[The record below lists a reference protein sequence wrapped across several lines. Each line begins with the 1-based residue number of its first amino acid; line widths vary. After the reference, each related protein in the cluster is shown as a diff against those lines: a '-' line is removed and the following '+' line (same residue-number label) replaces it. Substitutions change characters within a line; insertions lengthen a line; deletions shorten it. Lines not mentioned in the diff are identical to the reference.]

1 MSSVFFRCVA
11 TLTAAAIALAPV
23 SRVQAQGLPPSDQVD
38 FTSGTSL
45 GIDSILTISSFLLKG
60 ESQVGGECDGS
71 KVCASDSVPGSRASL
86 QNFTAQNGG
95 SGNAAGVQAR
105 AKQRYDVDRS
115 AAQSGGND
123 PVQWLYKSANTGR
136 ATRDEAAA
144 LANNMANTATGI
156 GMGQDP
162 AGSQGLIG
170 SLFSGCTQTADSANG
185 VNEACTTAIRC
196 MGNECY
202 KPAGEN
208 NADFG
213 AAVTAAQIVETIRNG
228 AVCAE
233 TGKPPRE
240 ANNCTPK
247 RSQETVKRAKDCTL
261 DVYHADQDC
270 VTESLCE
277 PGMWVPDPF
286 FWGTGYCSGMAN
298 ITMVKQV
305 DICAETGEK
314 VPLQCGG
321 TIRQLDGVLADGL
334 PAGCTLAKPKAVNPG
349 EYIQQCTPEIFRG
362 EMKYCSN
369 YFGSG
374 LGLSNDC
381 CRMAAQLAAP
391 VAAAK
396 MTMAAFKLPFMKSL
410 TSQVESML
418 MDWMK
423 DTVLDAGRQALGDLT
438 QSLSTQFSS
447 LLQSLGAD
455 VATDAAATGAAN
467 AVSGQVASQAA
478 SSAAEMGA
486 EMAAQAG
493 ATAGSSAGATQATS
507 QAAQMA
513 GTALQYF
520 NTAMAVYTIVSTLG
534 KLLTS
539 CDPTEMTVGMEKK
552 GGKCVTFPRYC
563 EQSGPLGCL
572 KETERS
578 CCYSSVATR
587 ILGQQIKGQLFPGR
601 PFGGYGSNETPDCSG
616 FSPAQLAQVDWSRI
630 DMSEWFNAL
639 SAANIR
645 VPQNAND
652 VAAYNTGYGDSYST
666 LMGEQ
671 QSFSK
676 PVDIPAMQQERITNS
691 ASGSVDGSGVTLE
704 QKRDTA
710 IKSDPV
716 CYQTDTSIPA
726 YAPSAPKTLQPEDIL
741 IVYGTPQSDYG
752 YDNIT
757 ACTSMTGSSN
767 CIQVN
772 LGKRG
777 DNYIS
782 DWCTRMWKQSYD
794 FYVKRPELIR
804 SARIV
809 EGSWDD
815 MVRLKVNGKDA
826 LVSPRF
832 YEAPGVC
839 ELYDSWRLFDQYTP
853 ADTKWDPSGRPYVD
867 VTSFFKTQG
876 PVNTQSDLWV
886 GGDGEGFLTIQI
898 EYDNAPPAPPLN
910 NCIAPPNPA

>member
-1 MSSVFFRCVA
+1 M
-11 TLTAAAIALAPV
+11 
-23 SRVQAQGLPPSDQVD
+23 
-38 FTSGTSL
+38 L
-45 GIDSILTISSFLLKG
+45 GIDSILTISTFLLGG
-60 ESQVGGECDGS
+60 ESQIGTECDGS

-95 SGNAAGVQAR
+95 NGNAAGVQAR
-105 AKQRYDVDRS
+105 AKQQYDADRA

-144 LANNMANTATGI
+144 LANHMANTATGI

-162 AGSQGLIG
+162 AGSPGLIG
-170 SLFSGCTQTADSANG
+170 SLFSGCTQTGDGANG
-185 VNEACTTAIRC
+185 VNEACTSAVRC

-202 KPAGEN
+202 KPAGESN
-208 NADFG
+208 SDFG

-233 TGKPPRE
+233 TGKAPRD

-247 RSQETVKRAKDCTL
+247 RTQETVTRTKDCSL
-261 DVYHADQDC
+261 DPSRSDPDC
-270 VTESLCE
+270 LVASACE
-277 PGMWVPDPF
+277 PGMWVQDSLF
-286 FWGTGYCSGMAN
+286 GNAGYCSGMAN
-298 ITMVKQV
+298 YNVTRQV

-321 TIRQLDGVLADGL
+321 TVRPLDGVLADGL
-334 PAGCTLAKPKAVNPG
+334 PPGCTLARPKAVNPG
-349 EYIQQCTPEIFRG
+349 AYIEQCTPEIFRG

-374 LGLSNDC
+374 VGLSNDC
-381 CRMAAQLAAP
+381 CKMATQIAAP

-396 MTMAAFKLPFMKSL
+396 MTMAAFKLPFMDAL
-410 TSQVESML
+410 RSQIEAMA
-418 MDWMK
+418 MDWIK
-423 DTVLDAGRQALGDLT
+423 DTVLDAGRQMIGDLT
-438 QSLSTQFSS
+438 QSLTTQFSS
-447 LLQSLGAD
+447 LLQSIGAD

-467 AVSGQVASQAA
+467 AVSAQVGSQAA
-478 SSAAEMGA
+478 SSAAELGA
-486 EMAAQAG
+486 QMAAEAGASAGTQAG
-493 ATAGSSAGATQATS
+493 ASQATS

-513 GTALQYF
+513 GQALQYF

-563 EQSGPLGCL
+563 EKSGPLGCL

-587 ILGQQIKGQLFPGR
+587 VLGQQIKSQLFPGR
-601 PFGGYGSNETPDCSG
+601 PYGGYGSNEAPDCSG
-616 FSPAQLAQVDWSRI
+616 FSPAQLAEVDWSRI

-676 PVDIPAMQQERITNS
+676 PIDIPAMQQERITNS
-691 ASGSVDGSGVTLE
+691 ATGAVDGSDVTLE
-704 QKRDTA
+704 QKRDAA
-710 IKSDPV
+710 IKNDPV

-726 YAPSAPKTLQPEDIL
+726 YAPSEPSPLRPEDVL
-741 IVYGTPQSDYG
+741 VVYGTPQSDYG

-757 ACTSMTGSSN
+757 SCTATSGSTN

-772 LGKRG
+772 LGRRG
-777 DNYIS
+777 DDYIP

-794 FYVKRPELIR
+794 FYIRRPELIR

-809 EGSWDD
+809 EGAWDD
-815 MVRLKVNGKDA
+815 MMRVKINGKD
-826 LVSPRF
+826 VVVTPHF
-832 YEAPGVC
+832 YEAPAVC
-839 ELYDSWRLFDQYTP
+839 ELYTSWHLFGEYTP
-853 ADTKWDPSGRPYVD
+853 PDTQWDAAGRPYVD
-867 VTSFFKTQG
+867 VTRFFKTQG
-876 PVNTQSDLWV
+876 PLSTQSDLWV
-886 GGDGEGFLTIQI
+886 GGNGEGFMTIQI
-898 EYDNAPPAPPLN
+898 EYDNVPPAPQLN
-910 NCIAPPNPA
+910 NCIAPPNPS